1 MLNFLYCLDSNYNQQ
16 FLSSLQS
23 LLDNVSEKINCYVIH
38 KNPESLNMLMNKINF
53 EHQNLYNLE
62 IYKFNEDI
70 KKFPNLEAN
79 HISEATYYRFFIDN
93 YLDTS
98 IENIIYLDCD
108 IICLNSP
115 EKILYELITKTQTS
129 EYTIAAS
136 TEYIKSRKTK
146 EVFNRL
152 EMESNSYFNA
162 GVMVIN
168 VNKWVKNNT
177 QRALVELMNS
187 IFDKV
192 DFWDQDVMNCFYD
205 GKYLE
210 ISKYL
215 NFKDT
220 DIKHVGNGDSRSII
234 FLHYAGSNKPWTIPG
249 CSSESAMYFHNNF
262 YKAFNIKYLLKN
274 NYRKQALKDFL
285 EIIFTFRFL
294 KLTYPLSFIKLAIKS
309 FTR

>member
-1 MLNFLYCLDSNYNQQ
+1 
-16 FLSSLQS
+16 
-23 LLDNVSEKINCYVIH
+23 
-38 KNPESLNMLMNKINF
+38 MNKINF

-70 KKFPNLEAN
+70 KKFPNLEDN

-108 IICLNSP
+108 IICLNIP

-136 TEYIKSRKTK
+136 TEYIKSRETK

-168 VNKWVKNNT
+168 VNKW
-177 QRALVELMNS
+177 
-187 IFDKV
+187 
-192 DFWDQDVMNCFYD
+192 
-205 GKYLE
+205 
-210 ISKYL
+210 
-215 NFKDT
+215 
-220 DIKHVGNGDSRSII
+220 IKII
-234 FLHYAGSNKPWTIPG
+234 R
-249 CSSESAMYFHNNF
+249 
-262 YKAFNIKYLLKN
+262 KA
-274 NYRKQALKDFL
+274 R
-285 EIIFTFRFL
+285 
-294 KLTYPLSFIKLAIKS
+294 
-309 FTR
+309 